1 MLEVW
6 AMRMNDPAEG
16 LNVCAARGSIEP
28 IRLAAMT
35 TPIGGQRRSPASRRS
50 RGLPGAIRG
59 FLWPTELLILSDFLV
74 ATPHT
79 HSALQLSVGL
89 SGAPRVQLEDAW
101 QQACGVLIDIDVA
114 HAFDCDGCLTAIGWI
129 EGESRLGHQLR
140 ERVLGGA
147 PYAILDDAL
156 CTHLADE
163 IRPVLNANVGCAD
176 AYARWRRA
184 LGQLAIDI
192 APEPKLDR
200 RVSAVLEHLRN
211 TPSPPPS
218 IDELARIAYL
228 SESRLQH
235 VFREQVGVPIR
246 RYLLW
251 HRYLTALSLLAD
263 GSSVT
268 EAAHAAG
275 FADSAHLTRTAV
287 RMNGYAP
294 TKMPYKL
301 WLSNCR

>member
-1 MLEVW
+1 M
-6 AMRMNDPAEG
+6 
-16 LNVCAARGSIEP
+16 
-28 IRLAAMT
+28 
-35 TPIGGQRRSPASRRS
+35 
-50 RGLPGAIRG
+50 RG
-59 FLWPTELLILSDFLV
+59 FLWPTELLMFSDFLV
-74 ATPHT
+74 ATPHA

-89 SGAPRVQLEDAW
+89 NGAPRVQLN
-101 QQACGVLIDIDVA
+101 GVWHSAAGALVDTDVR

-129 EGESRLGHQLR
+129 ESESRLGHQLR
-140 ERVLGGA
+140 ERVLDGR
-147 PYAILDDAL
+147 PHAILDQDL
-156 CTHLADE
+156 CARLADG
-163 IRPVLNANVGCAD
+163 IRQVLDANVACAD
-176 AYARWRRA
+176 AHARWRRA
-184 LGQLAIDI
+184 LGELAIDI

-200 RVSAVLEHLRN
+200 RIAAVLEHLRK

-218 IDELARIAYL
+218 INDLTRIAYL

-268 EAAHAAG
+268 EAAHATG

-287 RMNGYAP
+287 RMNGYPP
-294 TKMPYKL
+294 TKMPSKL

>member
-1 MLEVW
+1 MT
-6 AMRMNDPAEG
+6 
-16 LNVCAARGSIEP
+16 AATRTGQHSGTGPRGP
-28 IRLAAMT
+28 
-35 TPIGGQRRSPASRRS
+35 
-50 RGLPGAIRG
+50 GLPGAIRG
-59 FLWPTELLILSDFLV
+59 FLWPTEFLVFSDFLV
-74 ATPHT
+74 ATPHV
-79 HSALQLSVGL
+79 HSALQLSVAL
-89 SGAPRVQLEDAW
+89 NGAPRVELDGVWHYAR
-101 QQACGVLIDIDVA
+101 GVLVDTDVR

-129 EGESRLGHQLR
+129 EAESRLGHQLR
-140 ERVLGGA
+140 ERVLDGRSHA
-147 PYAILDDAL
+147 MLDDELYTRLASRIRPILDA
-156 CTHLADE
+156 HAD
-163 IRPVLNANVGCAD
+163 CAE
-176 AYARWRRA
+176 AYAGWRRA
-184 LGQLAIDI
+184 LGELAIDI
-192 APEPKLDR
+192 APEPKLDKR
-200 RVSAVLEHLRN
+200 IAAVLEHLRT

-218 IDELARIAYL
+218 IDDLTRIAYL

-251 HRYLTALSLLAD
+251 HRYLTALSLLAG

-275 FADSAHLTRTAV
+275 FADSAHLTRTAI